1 MIVEINVGPSSTF
14 YNVQDEIAAN
24 IDEYHSE
31 FSKWLNGLEG
41 NHPFR
46 TYVELVEREG
56 TVSYAGYAN
65 TFGGDDFIDWLNVDK
80 CDKKVAEKLRKPPFP
95 KPDVTIYF

>member
-31 FSKWLNGLEG
+31 FSNG
-41 NHPFR
+41 
-46 TYVELVEREG
+46 
-56 TVSYAGYAN
+56 
-65 TFGGDDFIDWLNVDK
+65 
-80 CDKKVAEKLRKPPFP
+80 
-95 KPDVTIYF
+95 